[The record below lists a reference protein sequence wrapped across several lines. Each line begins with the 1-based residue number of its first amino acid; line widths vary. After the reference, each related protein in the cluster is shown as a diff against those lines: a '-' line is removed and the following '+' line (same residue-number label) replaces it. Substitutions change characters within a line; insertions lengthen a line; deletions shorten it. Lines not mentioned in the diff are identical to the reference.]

1 MPRSALHRHGA
12 AALLLLGALGCQP
25 RYGPTMTSIRMRG
38 GPPDATVVVD
48 DQPIASLGQVV
59 RRGMAVLPGRHR
71 ITVEREG
78 YFPWDK
84 AIDAEGDPIALE
96 VKLVKIPE

>member
-1 MPRSALHRHGA
+1 MPRSTPHLHGA
-12 AALLLLGALGCQP
+12 VVLLLLGTLGCQP

-48 DQPIASLGQVV
+48 DQPITSLGQVV

-84 AIDAEGDPIALE
+84 AIDAEGDLIALE